1 MNEGLFIQE
10 VNKRSVVLSYVT
22 TEKLK
27 FQTINNSIQIFLN
40 KTSYYLYSNK
50 SKTDVSTKEKS
61 KRYVYE

>member
-50 SKTDVSTKEKS
+50 SKTDVSTKEKR